1 MAHTGWIRL
10 HRKIREHW
18 LWHRRRRFSHFEA
31 WVDLLLSAN
40 HSHGKVPIGS
50 KLIPVERGQVLTSQL
65 SLAKRWRW
73 NRKTVNAF
81 LTLAKGD
88 QILDF
93 ESSKGVDTGYTLITI
108 RNYSKYQDREN
119 ETLDI
124 EADNGTDIQGTMEGH
139 PRDNNNKNKEEIK
152 KKNIRPFSP
161 GSTNSNG
168 ASELTLEETF
178 EVFYRAYP
186 KKKSRGRAEKA
197 WKKINPTP
205 ELLKTI
211 LDAIQQ
217 AKQSREWQQ
226 ENGRYILHPASWL
239 NAKGWEDETEMEEV
253 ENPYAHWPVIVD
265 CQNCGDAHEQEEQCR
280 QKMS

>member
-152 KKNIRPFSP
+152 KKIICSLPT
-161 GSTNSNG
+161 GSTSGNG
-168 ASELTLEETF
+168 VSELSLSESF
-178 EVFYRAYP
+178 DVFWQAYP
-186 KKKSRGRAEKA
+186 RKVAKEDAGKA
-197 WKKINPTP
+197 WKKLKPTA
-205 ELLKTI
+205 EV
-211 LDAIQQ
+211 
-217 AKQSREWQQ
+217 
-226 ENGRYILHPASWL
+226 L
-239 NAKGWEDETEMEEV
+239 NAILADVGRRKKTGEWRKE
-253 ENPYAHWPVIVD
+253 
-265 CQNCGDAHEQEEQCR
+265 
-280 QKMS
+280 